1 MFLYISATASS
12 GKDSSDDLEELE
24 KAKAALEAQ
33 LAAAN
38 ISDEGWFGY
47 IFSKNTSNEMK
58 YEDFPYSKS
67 KKFLWKKISQKNFS

>member
-1 MFLYISATASS
+1 M
-12 GKDSSDDLEELE
+12 E

-67 KKFLWKKISQKNFS
+67 KIFMEENISKNFLDSTY

>member
-1 MFLYISATASS
+1 M
-12 GKDSSDDLEELE
+12 E

-67 KKFLWKKISQKNFS
+67 KKFLWKKISQKKFLDCTYWFLCFLEILYGPGPLF